1 MEPRQA
7 FSDPGPAVAD
17 ADADAE
23 SVCSADSVKTKDIF
37 PWNWN
42 VNLPRFALS
51 VSVPGWF
58 IVLCTVLLF
67 RGPKE
72 C

>member
-1 MEPRQA
+1 MEARKA
-7 FSDPGPAVAD
+7 HSDPGQGAD
-17 ADADAE
+17 DDAE
-23 SVCSADSVKTKDIF
+23 SVCSTTSTVQTKDIF

-42 VNLPRFALS
+42 VNMPRFAIS